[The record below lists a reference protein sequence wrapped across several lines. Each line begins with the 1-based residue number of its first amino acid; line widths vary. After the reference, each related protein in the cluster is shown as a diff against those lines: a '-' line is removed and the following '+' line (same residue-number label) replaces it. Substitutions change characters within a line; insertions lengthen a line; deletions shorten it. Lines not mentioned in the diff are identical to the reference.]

1 MENEVLFIV
10 GQRRAAKL
18 KNYKADSRLGW
29 VLDASKIFAAKSL
42 VRFWEFRRVEIVA
55 NVKIF
60 QSGNISK
67 MGRDIPDKV
76 IIRKIKI
83 DQLVKRTNETRN
95 SFKIIETKIQEIEKR
110 QMKQGRISNSICLEN
125 ERQALLSF
133 KHGIS
138 DPINLLSSWTG
149 EDDDCCKWKGIRCDN
164 TTVHV
169 VALLLGPEVM
179 CSNGTSCSPH
189 LYCEIG
195 PSLRGEIGP
204 SLLDLSFLNYLDLSC
219 NQFETIIPTFVG
231 SLHNLVYLNLSFNNL
246 FGMVPPHLGNISTLK
261 YLDFGNNLLSMG
273 RTLQWISSLA
283 SLEYLNLKFTALYQT
298 LDWLES
304 ITKLPLLRT
313 LHLSSYTVP
322 NNLQSLVN
330 LNSSKSLE
338 YLYMEGGILTFS
350 LLNLW
355 LNQSY
360 RMKELELFDSQLYG
374 MVPDVVTKMYSLE
387 HLDIS
392 YNFLQGEKTEDL
404 EFLRYLGNMKTL
416 DLSNNLFSFNFSEL
430 VLGSEKTIQVMNFRR
445 NKIVGSLHDI
455 KKFSSLRALRMAENQ
470 LSGPLPDMSTMLSLE
485 SLLISYNQLVGN
497 LTGSNIG
504 YLSNLIELDVSSN
517 FLEEAIHETH
527 FSNFSK
533 LKVLS
538 LSDNNIKLNL
548 STTWVPPFQLRRL
561 GLRSCKL
568 GPKFPSWIRT
578 QTLYLEILDIS
589 DNGISCFIPH
599 CLSNL
604 TCLSHLTISQNFLRG
619 ILPNLASTFT
629 VINFSDNMLE
639 GPVPKNYSGATF
651 LSLSKNKLSGTI
663 SSFLCT
669 DEFKESNYLDLS
681 DNLFSG
687 NIPECLAQYAGTDLG
702 VLNLAN
708 NNFSGEIPSSFGY
721 LNQISSLHLRNTGLF
736 GELPISLKN
745 CTSLRILDLGKNQL
759 SGDIP
764 VWIGESLTQLKVL
777 YLHSNELKGS
787 IPTSICQLQSMRV
800 LDLSSNNLYGPI
812 PTCFSNYSSA
822 MTQMLDE
829 WFLDEAHFE
838 DSPSLY
844 GILNSLHYF
853 FFDFELVTWKGK
865 EAEYRENLKF
875 LKVIDLSNN
884 RLVGEIPVDLTDLH
898 GLISLNLSKNNLT
911 GSIPYRIGEMNSLE
925 ILDLSQNQLFG
936 AIPASMANLS
946 FLAVLDLSNNNLS
959 GCIPLGTQLQGFT
972 EAYQGNPQLRGLPLQ
987 TKCQSSKQGNG
998 VLTKGNDD
1006 DIEEEQWI
1014 LLDFGFFLSMT
1025 LGFIL
1030 GFWGVCGT
1038 LILKRSWRHAFF
1050 QFLEDKKDYIYL
1062 FIVSHGTKLK
1072 RSMGAMWKK

>member
-1 MENEVLFIV
+1 M
-10 GQRRAAKL
+10 
-18 KNYKADSRLGW
+18 
-29 VLDASKIFAAKSL
+29 
-42 VRFWEFRRVEIVA
+42 
-55 NVKIF
+55 
-60 QSGNISK
+60 
-67 MGRDIPDKV
+67 
-76 IIRKIKI
+76 
-83 DQLVKRTNETRN
+83 RTS
-95 SFKIIETKIQEIEKR
+95 SFKHPPSCSFLAWFVFLLSINSV
-110 QMKQGRISNSICLEN
+110 GSSSICNEK

-133 KHGIS
+133 KHNIS
-138 DPINLLSSWTG
+138 DPNNLLSSWIDG
-149 EDDDCCKWKGIRCDN
+149 DEDDCCKWEGVGCDN
-164 TTVHV
+164 RTGHV
-169 VALLLGPEVM
+169 VAVDLGPNTM
-179 CSNGTSCSPH
+179 CINEASCTPDWSCDINPA
-189 LYCEIG
+189 LQ
-195 PSLRGEIGP
+195 GEIGP

-219 NQFETIIPTFVG
+219 NQFENIIPTFIG

-246 FGMVPPHLGNISTLK
+246 VGKIPPHLGNISTLK
-261 YLDFGNNLLSMG
+261 YLDFGSNFLSMG
-273 RTLQWISSLA
+273 YTLQWISGLA
-283 SLEYLNLKFTALYQT
+283 SLEYLNLKYTNLHQT

-313 LHLSSYTVP
+313 LHLFSYTIP
-322 NNLQSLVN
+322 NNLQSLLN

-338 YLYMEGGILTFS
+338 YLYMEGGNLTCS
-350 LLNLW
+350 LVNLW

-360 RMKELELFDSQLYG
+360 RMKELKLFDSQLYG
-374 MVPDVVTKMYSLE
+374 MVPDVVTKMQSLQ
-387 HLDIS
+387 HFDLS

-404 EFLRYLGNMKTL
+404 KFLRHLENMKTL

-430 VLGSEKTIQVMNFRR
+430 VLGSEETIQVLKFPS

-455 KKFSSLRALRMAENQ
+455 KKFSSLRALDMSENQ

-485 SLLISYNQLVGN
+485 SLFISYNQIVGN
-497 LTGSNIG
+497 LTESNIG
-504 YLSNLIELDVSSN
+504 HLSNLIELDVSSN
-517 FLEEAIHETH
+517 FLEEAIDETH

-533 LKVLS
+533 LKVLL
-538 LSDNNIKLNL
+538 LSDNNIKVNL
-548 STTWVPPFQLRRL
+548 STKWVPPFQLGHL

-578 QTLYLEILDIS
+578 QTCLGILDIS
-589 DNGISCFIPH
+589 DNEISCFIPH
-599 CLSNL
+599 WLSNL
-604 TCLSHLTISQNFLRG
+604 TCLNHLTISQNFLRG
-619 ILPNLASTFT
+619 ILPNLASTFI

-639 GPVPKNYSGATF
+639 
-651 LSLSKNKLSGTI
+651 
-663 SSFLCT
+663 

-687 NIPECLAQYAGTDLG
+687 NIPECLGQYAGNDLG

-708 NNFSGEIPSSFGY
+708 NNLSGEIPSSLGY

-745 CTSLRILDLGKNQL
+745 CTSLRILDLGENEL

-800 LDLSSNNLYGPI
+800 LDLSSNNFYGPI
-812 PTCFSNYSSA
+812 PTCFSNYSTA

-838 DSPSLY
+838 DTPLV
-844 GILNSLHYF
+844 GILNTLHYF
-853 FFDFELVTWKGK
+853 IFDFELVMWKGK

-875 LKVIDLSNN
+875 LKLIDLSNN

-936 AIPASMANLS
+936 AIPVSMANLS

-972 EAYQGNPQLRGLPLQ
+972 EAYEGNPQLRGLPLQ
-987 TKCQSSKQGNG
+987 TKCQSSKQGN
-998 VLTKGNDD
+998 DD
-1006 DIEEEQWI
+1006 FVEEEHWI
-1014 LLDFGFFLSMT
+1014 LLDLDFFLSMT

-1030 GFWGVCGT
+1030 GFWGVCET
-1038 LILKRSWRHAFF
+1038 LIIKHSWRHAFF
-1050 QFLEDKKDYIYL
+1050 QFLEDKKDDIYL

-1072 RSMGAMWKK
+1072 RSMGAMLKK

>member
-1 MENEVLFIV
+1 M
-10 GQRRAAKL
+10 
-18 KNYKADSRLGW
+18 
-29 VLDASKIFAAKSL
+29 
-42 VRFWEFRRVEIVA
+42 
-55 NVKIF
+55 
-60 QSGNISK
+60 
-67 MGRDIPDKV
+67 
-76 IIRKIKI
+76 
-83 DQLVKRTNETRN
+83 
-95 SFKIIETKIQEIEKR
+95 
-110 QMKQGRISNSICLEN
+110 EN

-138 DPINLLSSWTG
+138 DPNNLLSSWTG

-164 TTVHV
+164 TTSHV
-169 VALLLGPEVM
+169 VALLLGPQVM

-189 LYCEIG
+189 LYCKTG

-204 SLLDLSFLNYLDLSC
+204 SLLDLSLLNYLDLSC
-219 NQFETIIPTFVG
+219 NQFESIPIFIGT
-231 SLHNLVYLNLSFNNL
+231 LHKLVYLNLSFNNL
-246 FGMVPPHLGNISTLK
+246 VGNVPPHLGNISTLK
-261 YLDFGNNLLSMG
+261 YLDFGNNFLSVG
-273 RTLQWISSLA
+273 HTLQWISGLA

-322 NNLQSLVN
+322 NNLHSLLN

-338 YLYMEGGILTFS
+338 YLYMEAGILTFS

-360 RMKELELFDSQLYG
+360 RMKELKLFDSQLYG

-387 HLDIS
+387 YLDLS
-392 YNFLQGEKTEDL
+392 YNFLQGEKSEDL
-404 EFLRYLGNMKTL
+404 KFLRYLGNMKAL

-430 VLGSEKTIQVMNFRR
+430 VLGSVKTIQVLNFRS

-455 KKFSSLRALRMAENQ
+455 KKFSSLRVLDMTENQ
-470 LSGPLPDMSTMLSLE
+470 LSGPLPDMSTMLSLK
-485 SLLISYNQLVGN
+485 SLLISYNQLEGN
-497 LTGSNIG
+497 LTGCNIG
-504 YLSNLIELDVSSN
+504 HLSNLIELDVSSN
-517 FLEEAIHETH
+517 LLGDAINETH

-533 LKVLS
+533 LEVLS
-538 LSDNNIKLNL
+538 LSDNAIKLNL
-548 STTWVPPFQLRRL
+548 STKWVPPFQFLRHL

-578 QTLYLEILDIS
+578 QTYLEILDIS
-589 DNGISCFIPH
+589 DNGISCFIPQW
-599 CLSNL
+599 LSNL
-604 TCLSHLTISQNFLRG
+604 TCLSYLTISQNSLRG

-629 VINFSDNMLE
+629 VINLSNNKLE

-663 SSFLCT
+663 YFLCT
-669 DEFKESNYLDLS
+669 DEFKESSYLDLS
-681 DNLFSG
+681 DNLFSE
-687 NIPECLAQYAGTDLG
+687 NIPECLGQYAGNDLG

-764 VWIGESLTQLKVL
+764 VWIGESLTQL
-777 YLHSNELKGS
+777 
-787 IPTSICQLQSMRV
+787 
-800 LDLSSNNLYGPI
+800 
-812 PTCFSNYSSA
+812 
-822 MTQMLDE
+822 
-829 WFLDEAHFE
+829 
-838 DSPSLY
+838 
-844 GILNSLHYF
+844 
-853 FFDFELVTWKGK
+853 KGK

-936 AIPASMANLS
+936 AIPVSMANLS

-998 VLTKGNDD
+998 VWTKGNDD
-1006 DIEEEQWI
+1006 DIEEEHWI

-1038 LILKRSWRHAFF
+1038 LILKRSWRIPSTQETPRKNLKSQEMEFAADSD
-1050 QFLEDKKDYIYL
+1050 LN
-1062 FIVSHGTKLK
+1062 VS
-1072 RSMGAMWKK
+1072 SVA